1 MTNEA
6 HEVQPTPTAPAVYP
20 KQVRAA
26 GLILVVQG
34 GLVLLAV
41 VGIMAWSVWLEVK
54 NPAMGAV
61 CCDWWLLLFPA
72 LPGYLLLRVGQSF
85 MTGAAKGTAAF
96 GVLFFILGVPVGLVA
111 TLFFV
116 RGLWDLFVGI
126 RGMSPIPPWGVI
138 LGGSIGLL
146 VALGLAGSGVMLF
159 AGRRPYRAWKQAARL
174 MPGGGVDLGRQ
185 KQ

>member
-1 MTNEA
+1 
-6 HEVQPTPTAPAVYP
+6 
-20 KQVRAA
+20 
-26 GLILVVQG
+26 LILLVQG

-96 GVLFFILGVPVGLVA
+96 GVIFFILGVPVGLVA
-111 TLFFV
+111 VLFFV
-116 RGLWDLFVGI
+116 SGAWDFCFGI
-126 RGMSPIPPWGVI
+126 RGGNAIPPLVRI
-138 LGGSIGLL
+138 LVGSVGLL
-146 VALGLAGSGVMLF
+146 VALGLAGAGVMLF
-159 AGRRPYRAWKQAARL
+159 AGRQPYRAWKQAARL
-174 MPGGGVDLGRQ
+174 VPGGGVDLGRQ
-185 KQ
+185 EQ